1 MGQFDV
7 LFIYRLRRRENRS
20 SAQAC
25 SGTEIILTGRTGM
38 LTEQSS
44 EEENDHSKQ
53 VKFIIIIVFLVKKTF
68 ALGIVPSN
76 HCFGEI
82 SVSNRREHP

>member
-7 LFIYRLRRRENRS
+7 LFIYRLGRRENQS
-20 SAQAC
+20 SAQAS
-25 SGTEIILTGRTGM
+25 SGTEMMPTGRTGM
-38 LTEQSS
+38 PTEQSS

-53 VKFIIIIVFLVKKTF
+53 VKFVIIMVFLVKKTF

-82 SVSNRREHP
+82 SVSNGREHP